1 MKRLPF
7 RFPCGLT
14 VALLGAFLSGCACMK
29 QRPDVCS
36 NSDGALS
43 GAFVFVTEPN
53 SGARV
58 SSGFAVRGCSRT
70 FESTVNWKLR
80 ARNGNVLASGFTTG
94 GGVDAPAPFTFN
106 VAYSVSQRQI
116 GHLEVFE
123 EDVSDGAGFPPP
135 RDVIPLVLQP

>member
-1 MKRLPF
+1 MKRLRF

-14 VALLGAFLSGCACMK
+14 VAVLGAFLAGCACMK

-94 GGVDAPAPFTFN
+94 GGVDAPAPFAFN